1 MQAVLTSTNAT
12 HPARSGNLSCCCGKM
27 ALTVSVADPCQGT
40 VFVCQGVDMPDIE
53 VQITTLVRIALVK
66 LQKAREDGNAAQIV
80 IAQRRFDQLCDKL
93 ADSYRG

>member
-1 MQAVLTSTNAT
+1 
-12 HPARSGNLSCCCGKM
+12 
-27 ALTVSVADPCQGT
+27 
-40 VFVCQGVDMPDIE
+40 MPDIQ